1 MGGGELIRGA
11 LTYCTA
17 SKKKRSPRR
26 FLPPVEHFKSNF
38 IVLITLLVLHGS
50 EVVLN
55 LNEQDGGKSSLG
67 PALAMELNGN

>member
-1 MGGGELIRGA
+1 MGGEDLIRGT

-17 SKKKRSPRR
+17 SKKKSA
-26 FLPPVEHFKSNF
+26 EISASCIKHFKYNF

-55 LNEQDGGKSSLG
+55 LNEQDGGKISLV
-67 PALAMELNGN
+67 MELNEN